1 MKRRMLVWRGTSVL
15 DGVTPL
21 VVLATYDTRD
31 GDNSSANAKT
41 GGMVQTWIL
50 RDDIAPLDAL
60 RAGADGA
67 ICGVCPHKSVAAGG
81 SGACY
86 VNVGQ
91 APRSIWHAY
100 AVTRNRELGTRL
112 GDTRPF
118 DLEEFRGRKIRFGAY
133 GDPAAVPFEVWES
146 LASVA
151 SAVTGYTHQWRETDE
166 RFARF
171 CMASADSV
179 AEGVIARRKGYR
191 SFIVRAPGSV
201 KPRGAVTCPASAEA
215 GKRTVC
221 ADCLQCGGTSNG
233 RRADIT
239 IQAHGST
246 AGKFAPLP
254 LEVISL
260 GSGFSA

>member
-1 MKRRMLVWRGTSVL
+1 MARRRMLVWRGVSVL

-31 GDNSSANAKT
+31 GDQSSQNAKT

-50 RDDIAPLDAL
+50 RDDISPLDAL
-60 RAGADGA
+60 RDGADTA
-67 ICGVCPHKSVAAGG
+67 ICGVCPHKSIAAGG

-100 AVTRNRELGTRL
+100 AVTRARAIGTGA
-112 GDTRPF
+112 GDTLALNL
-118 DLEEFRGRKIRFGAY
+118 DALRGRKIRFGAY
-133 GDPAAVPFEVWES
+133 GDPAAVPFEVWQQ

-151 SAVTGYTHQWRETDE
+151 SAVTGYTHQWRDADP
-166 RFARF
+166 RFAEV
-171 CMASADSV
+171 CMASADSI
-179 AEGVIARRKGYR
+179 AEGIVARHRGYR
-191 SFIVRAPGSV
+191 SFIVRERGSS
-201 KPRGAVTCPASAEA
+201 KPRGAVVCPASAEA

-221 ADCLQCGGTSNG
+221 ADCLQCGGTGNG

-239 IQAHGST
+239 IEAHGST
-246 AGKFAPLP
+246 ARAFRPLP
-254 LEVISL
+254 LSVV
-260 GSGFSA
+260 